1 MKSGARWNHLCS
13 DFARDEDGA
22 TVIEYGLIVALI
34 FLVIVVAVRNY
45 ATKTN
50 TMYSTIA
57 SALPG

>member
-1 MKSGARWNHLCS
+1 MKSGARWNNLCS
-13 DFARDEDGA
+13 EFARDEDGA

-50 TMYSTIA
+50 NMYSTIA
-57 SALPG
+57 SAMPG